1 MAKKN
6 AYFFSHDCNARLDEK
21 MLAVRMKHGVEGY
34 GVYFM
39 LIERL
44 TEAADHMSK
53 REYDALA
60 FDFRCK
66 NELVQSVV
74 EDFNLFQFTED
85 GEKFYSES
93 LIKRMEIL
101 EDVRNKR
108 RAAANKRWGNK
119 KQMQDNDNANAN
131 KTECKCNAEAPVF
144 DAKERKEK
152 DTTKVVSK
160 EETTVS
166 SSFSSNEENVSDGK
180 PPDVATAAVERID
193 YEKLIEFWNE
203 KTKCKWGRLTNI
215 ENNRRKM
222 VRARIAE
229 HGKAAMI
236 TAIEKAAASDFLAGS
251 PWFNFDWLIRPNN
264 FDKIISG
271 NYDNKTTTHGTAAT
285 STGDRR
291 EVTKPTGDYN
301 ADF

>member
-21 MLAVRMKHGVEGY
+21 MIAVRMKHGVEGY

-44 TEAADHMSK
+44 TEEPDHMSK
-53 REYDALA
+53 MEYDALA

-66 NELVQSVV
+66 KELVQSVV

-85 GEKFYSES
+85 CEKFFSES
-93 LIKRMEIL
+93 LNKRMAEVDEL
-101 EDVRNKR
+101 REKR
-108 RAAANKRWGNK
+108 RAAGRKGGISKAESRQKCSNATNKDSKCQNLP
-119 KQMQDNDNANAN
+119 
-131 KTECKCNAEAPVF
+131 TENVP
-144 DAKERKEK
+144 KERKK

-160 EETTVS
+160 EETKVS
-166 SSFSSNEENVSDGK
+166 SSFSSNKENVSDGK
-180 PPDVATAAVERID
+180 PPDAANAAVEKIS
-193 YEKLIEFWNE
+193 YVKLIEFWNE
-203 KTKCKWGRLTNI
+203 KTKCKWGKLTSI

-222 VRARIAE
+222 LRARIAE
-229 HGKAAMI
+229 HGKAALI
-236 TAIEKAAASDFLAGS
+236 TAIEKAAASEFLAGAA
-251 PWFNFDWLIRPNN
+251 WFNFDWMIRPNN

-291 EVTKPTGDYN
+291 EVTKPTGDYA

>member
-44 TEAADHMSK
+44 TEEPDHMSK
-53 REYDALA
+53 MEYDALA

-66 NELVQSVV
+66 KELVQSVV

-85 GEKFYSES
+85 CEKFFSES
-93 LIKRMEIL
+93 LNKRMAEVDEL
-101 EDVRNKR
+101 REKR
-108 RAAANKRWGNK
+108 RAAGRKGGISKAESRQKCSNATNKDSKCQNLP
-119 KQMQDNDNANAN
+119 
-131 KTECKCNAEAPVF
+131 TENVP
-144 DAKERKEK
+144 KERKGK
-152 DTTKVVSK
+152 DTTNVVSK
-160 EETTVS
+160 EETIVS

-180 PPDVATAAVERID
+180 PPDAASSSKEKID
-193 YEKLIEFWNE
+193 YEKLIEYWNE
-203 KTKCKWGRLTNI
+203 KTGGRWGRLVSI
-215 ENNRRKM
+215 DNNRRKM

-229 HGKAAMI
+229 HGKASLVE
-236 TAIEKAAASDFLAGS
+236 AIDKASVSTFLANQ
-251 PWFNFDWLIRPNN
+251 PWFTFDWMIRPNN
-264 FDKIISG
+264 FDKLITG
-271 NYDNKTTTHGTAAT
+271 NYDNKHGTAAT
-285 STGDRR
+285 AATTNDRR
-291 EVTKPTGDYN
+291 EVTRPTGDYK

>member
-44 TEAADHMSK
+44 TEAADHMSAK
-53 REYDALA
+53 DYNAIA
-60 FDFRCK
+60 FDFRCSA
-66 NELVQSVV
+66 NVVQSVV
-74 EDFNLFQFTED
+74 ENFGLFCFTDDNQF
-85 GEKFYSES
+85 FSES
-93 LIKRMEIL
+93 LMRRMEALDDIR
-101 EDVRNKR
+101 EKR
-108 RAAANKRWGNK
+108 REAGRKGGISKAKRR
-119 KQMQDNDNANAN
+119 QSVANATN
-131 KTECKCNAEAPVF
+131 DCSICQDLPPEIVAE
-144 DAKERKEK
+144 ERKEK

-160 EETTVS
+160 EETIVS

-203 KTKCKWGRLTNI
+203 KTMCKWGRLTNI

-236 TAIEKAAASDFLAGS
+236 IAIEKAAASDFLAGS